1 MTADFAAYSCGGS
14 RGFPCPITG
23 TAFPIDPF
31 REPPATSVA
40 PHKKGVNT
48 RGAAW
53 MLARWPWNALLLRSC
68 HIPLARGGDGRMI
81 SQQRIVQKVGC
92 GSQFNMVAAL
102 NRREECPGA
111 IEHDKQ
117 SDHPD

>member
-31 REPPATSVA
+31 REPPRQALH
-40 PHKKGVNT
+40 PIKKVSI

-53 MLARWPWNALLLRSC
+53 ILARWPWNALLLRSC
-68 HIPLARGGDGRMI
+68 HIRLASGRRRADD
-81 SQQRIVQKVGC
+81 SQQRIVQKEGC

-111 IEHDKQ
+111 VEHDKQ
-117 SDHPD
+117 SDHP